1 LQVGGKLSS
10 AKHLLRYLGP
20 AVCIRTRALQQWLKM
35 DKSESARAVTLGSV
49 AAEVYCDQLHR
60 YLLSKTG
67 PNHAADLAQEVYL
80 RLMRVP
86 SDELIRNPEAY
97 IIAVARQVVSEFV
110 RRERRTRARI
120 SIDSEQAER
129 LAEHPEELGVDEP
142 ARWVS
147 SSQFLEA
154 FLNDLPP
161 EQAAA
166 LLLHERDGFSYAQV
180 AQTLGVSERAV
191 ERYLMKARERLHCW
205 LAEERDPQ
213 LGAVRS

>member
-1 LQVGGKLSS
+1 
-10 AKHLLRYLGP
+10 
-20 AVCIRTRALQQWLKM
+20 M
-35 DKSESARAVTLGSV
+35 DKSESARVVTLGSV
-49 AAEVYCDQLHR
+49 AAEVYSVQLHR

-86 SDELIRNPEAY
+86 SDSLIRNPEAY

-110 RRERRTRARI
+110 RRERRNRTRI
-120 SIDSEQAER
+120 CIDSEQVER
-129 LAEHPEELGVDEP
+129 LSEQPEEICADEP

-154 FLNDLPP
+154 FLNELPP

-166 LLLHERDGFSYAQV
+166 LLLHERDGLSYAHI
-180 AQTLGVSERAV
+180 AKTLGVSERAV
-191 ERYLMKARERLHCW
+191 ERYLMKARERLHCR
-205 LAEERDPQ
+205 LTEELDPGQ
-213 LGAVRS
+213 GAVGS

>member
-1 LQVGGKLSS
+1 
-10 AKHLLRYLGP
+10 
-20 AVCIRTRALQQWLKM
+20 M
-35 DKSESARAVTLGSV
+35 DKSESARAVSLGSV

-86 SDELIRNPEAY
+86 LDDLIRNPEAY

-110 RRERRTRARI
+110 RRERRTRSRI
-120 SIDSEQAER
+120 CIDSEQVER
-129 LAEHPEELGVDEP
+129 LTEQPEELCADEP

-154 FLNDLPP
+154 FLSELPP

-166 LLLHERDGFSYAQV
+166 LLLHERDGLSYIQI
-180 AQTLGVSERAV
+180 AQTLEVSERAV
-191 ERYLMKARERLHCW
+191 ERYLMKARERLHRYI
-205 LAEERDPQ
+205 AEDLNPGR
-213 LGAVRS
+213 GAVGS

>member
-1 LQVGGKLSS
+1 
-10 AKHLLRYLGP
+10 
-20 AVCIRTRALQQWLKM
+20 M
-35 DKSESARAVTLGSV
+35 DKFDSPRVVSLGSV
-49 AAEVYCDQLHR
+49 AAELYSNQLHR

-86 SDELIRNPEAY
+86 LDELIRSPEAY
-97 IIAVARQVVSEFV
+97 IIAVARQVVSEFI
-110 RRERRTRARI
+110 RRERRNCARI
-120 SIDSEQAER
+120 CIDSEQVER
-129 LAEHPEELGVDEP
+129 LAEQPAELCADEP

-154 FLNDLPP
+154 FLNELPP

-166 LLLHERDGFSYAQV
+166 LLLHERDGLSYAQV

-191 ERYLMKARERLHCW
+191 ERYLMKARERLHRR
-205 LAEERDPQ
+205 LAEDLDPGQ
-213 LGAVRS
+213 GAIGL